1 MDAQARGEIHQ
12 GVADIVA
19 VADIGEFESAECA
32 EAFFESEEI
41 GERLT
46 GMKFI
51 RERVD
56 DRDAGIGGHFF
67 EDSLFVNARDDAV
80 NPAVEV
86 ARDIGDGFASAERCR
101 GLGVVKEIRPSRP
114 CFGCRRRK

>member
-1 MDAQARGEIHQ
+1 MAN
-12 GVADIVA
+12 VVA

-32 EAFFESEEI
+32 EFFFEGEEI

-46 GMKFI
+46 GMKFV

-56 DRDAGIGGHFF
+56 DRNAGIGGHFF
-67 EDSLFVNARDDAV
+67 EDSLLVHAGDDAM

-86 ARDIGDGFASAERCR
+86 ARDIGDGFASAERQR
-101 GLGVVKEIRPSRP
+101 LGYGQEIRPSRP
-114 CFGCRRRK
+114 CSGCRRRK